1 MRVIRAIEPLLNLA
15 EPLTSPF
22 LALAM
27 VLLLPLVVR
36 RVRGVGLRVAILSGS
51 VLLFGAAYH
60 LAAQNA
66 AAARWLAALNTPLVA
81 VFLVIILPAMYL
93 PRGRAYRFFLL
104 LPAACVLLAVLGVMD
119 AYRSVPPGKEGF
131 YWFLVRPAYFMG
143 GIASALVL
151 LEPVLSLKWFRFAV
165 RTACALALIYG
176 GFAFRRD
183 YSDYQAMLARRPQ
196 AKAAR
201 NLLNLSETSPV
212 LRSDERM
219 TYLPSAPCRFTADG
233 GYVQGCNLEL
243 FQRMMMVNYGKLFTK
258 DPDPAMTSQMRLLLG
273 ALVLLLATCFMAG
286 RWFCGWV
293 CPLSAIGGVLDFLRR
308 TFRLPHFKP
317 TVRMKKIY
325 VYVGLGAAV
334 LGLLLS
340 AGFAYVG
347 EDGKFAGVKIP
358 QYPFCKICPSERVCP
373 VVAGGPGAYTPFA
386 TSEWGFGFFRYA
398 SIALLIVF
406 LASFATARRFW
417 CRMCPMG
424 MISGVFN
431 RGGMFR
437 LVKEPQKCNGC
448 GICTDVCPMDIDSVR
463 AETEGMDVS
472 SYDCVLCLRCV
483 EKCPRDG
490 CLSLEFGG
498 RKVTESR
505 FDVRVR

>member
-325 VYVGLGAAV
+325 VYVGLCGVGSSVVGRVRLRWGGRQVRGGEDTAISILQDMSERAGLPGGCGRAGRLYPVCNVRVGFRLFPLRVDRAVDRVSGKLRDGAAILV
-334 LGLLLS
+334 PDVSDGNDIGGIQS
-340 AGFAYVG
+340 GGYVPAGEGAAEVQRLRDLHG
-347 EDGKFAGVKIP
+347 RVPDG
-358 QYPFCKICPSERVCP
+358 YR
-373 VVAGGPGAYTPFA
+373 
-386 TSEWGFGFFRYA
+386 FG
-398 SIALLIVF
+398 
-406 LASFATARRFW
+406 ARRDGGDGREQLRLRVMFEV
-417 CRMCPMG
+417 RGEVPPRRLPFT
-424 MISGVFN
+424 GV
-431 RGGMFR
+431 RR
-437 LVKEPQKCNGC
+437 Q
-448 GICTDVCPMDIDSVR
+448 
-463 AETEGMDVS
+463 EGD
-472 SYDCVLCLRCV
+472 
-483 EKCPRDG
+483 
-490 CLSLEFGG
+490 
-498 RKVTESR
+498 
-505 FDVRVR
+505 RVPF